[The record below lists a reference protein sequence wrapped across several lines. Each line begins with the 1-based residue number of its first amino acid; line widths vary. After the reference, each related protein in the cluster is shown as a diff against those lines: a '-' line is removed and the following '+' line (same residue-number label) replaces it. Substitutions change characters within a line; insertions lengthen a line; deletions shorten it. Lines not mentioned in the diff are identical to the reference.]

1 MSSSLLPERP
11 LLISPTLASTIGL
24 EEAVMLQVLAELI
37 THRETRRRQANTSL
51 DWIQLSDE
59 DLQKAFPFWAP
70 GDIKRVQLSLKNLG
84 VIAIDPETES
94 NRSSFYAI
102 DETSSNSSASPS
114 AAPGTSY
121 STTRSATHS
130 TSKSEPPVKPVKP
143 PVASSQGSGTAT
155 LIPPSWQPDQTW
167 IRQCK
172 QHNIPEQFILSAVQE
187 FVSYWRDRGH
197 ARFSWGNA
205 FYKHVLKEWRN
216 EQTRQGAYELST
228 VMSAQWQPS
237 EDAVGIL
244 EISGINLSFIEDA
257 VPEFV
262 LYWRE
267 RGVVN
272 GAWNTKFIEHI
283 RRQWAKF
290 SASFGYDDTP
300 KAMQANWQPSADC
313 FEILQLAEIDEDY
326 ARSKIPEFVMYWKD
340 SQQVKASWNTVFL
353 QFIKQDWARQLKQLE
368 TADIAHAENQT
379 LVGSSQQK
387 VKERF
392 QRIADR
398 SWAE

>member
-1 MSSSLLPERP
+1 MKSTLLPERP
-11 LLISPTLASTIGL
+11 LIISPSLAATIGL

-37 THRETRRRQANTSL
+37 HGKGNCQRPSNPSL
-51 DWIQLSDE
+51 EWAALSDA
-59 DLQKAFPFWAP
+59 DFQKAFPFWATV
-70 GDIKRVQLSLKNLG
+70 DTRRVQNSLQNLG
-84 VIAIDPETES
+84 LIVIEPIVDS
-94 NRSSFYAI
+94 RSSYYAI
-102 DETSSNSSASPS
+102 DDPSNDSAASAAVSLQPAPDPQPMPGQELEPPRAAHSLSQTSIPSSGSASLI
-114 AAPGTSY
+114 
-121 STTRSATHS
+121 
-130 TSKSEPPVKPVKP
+130 EPN
-143 PVASSQGSGTAT
+143 
-155 LIPPSWQPDQTW
+155 WQPSLDW
-167 IRQCK
+167 IKKCQ
-172 QHNIPEQFILSAVQE
+172 QHNVPEAFIHALVPE
-187 FVSYWRDRGH
+187 FVSYWRDRAQ

-216 EQTRQGAYELST
+216 EQTRKGAYELAT
-228 VMSAQWQPS
+228 EMSASWRPS

-244 EISGINLSFIEDA
+244 EISGINASFIEDA
-257 VPEFV
+257 IPEFV

-267 RGVVN
+267 RGMVN

-300 KAMQANWQPSADC
+300 KAIPANWQPSHDC
-313 FEILQLAEIDEDY
+313 FDILQLAEIDEEY

-340 SQQVKASWNTVFL
+340 SQQVKSSWNTVFL
-353 QFIKQDWARQLKQLE
+353 QFIKQDWARQLKQSE
-368 TADIAHAENQT
+368 SADIGYAENQS
-379 LVGSSQQK
+379 LVGSSQQR

>member
-1 MSSSLLPERP
+1 MTSSLLPERP

-37 THRETRRRQANTSL
+37 NNRETLRRQTNRSL
-51 DWIQLSDE
+51 EWIELNDE
-59 DLQKAFPFWAP
+59 DLQKAFPFWATV
-70 GDIKRVQLSLKNLG
+70 DIRRVQSSLQNLG
-84 VIAIDPETES
+84 LIVIDPNTDS
-94 NRSSFYAI
+94 NRSSFFAI
-102 DETSSNSSASPS
+102 DEVSSSSSSSSSSSRSVATEPKISSSSA
-114 AAPGTSY
+114 
-121 STTRSATHS
+121 
-130 TSKSEPPVKPVKP
+130 
-143 PVASSQGSGTAT
+143 QGSGAAT
-155 LIPPSWQPDQTW
+155 LIQANWQPDQTW

-172 QHNIPEQFILSAVQE
+172 QHNIPEQFILAAVPE
-187 FVSYWRDRGH
+187 FVNYWRDRGQ

-216 EQTRQGAYELST
+216 EQTRQGAHELSSE
-228 VMSAQWQPS
+228 MSAQWQPS

-267 RGVVN
+267 RGIVN
-272 GAWNTKFIEHI
+272 GAWNSKFIEHI

-300 KAMQANWQPSADC
+300 KPIQANWQPSADC
-313 FEILQLAEIDEDY
+313 YEILQLAEIDEEY

-387 VKERF
+387 IKERF